1 MSNDDNAAK
10 KRDLVP
16 LFGMV
21 GLIVAGLVILSA
33 VIGLV
38 VLGLSD
44 ATADAVTAIAGIGGA
59 VAGGLGGWM
68 IRGNVDGGPG
78 PN

>member
-1 MSNDDNAAK
+1 MTNDDNDDNAAV

-16 LFGMV
+16 LFGLV
-21 GLIVAGLVILSA
+21 GLATAGLVILAA

-68 IRGNVDGGPG
+68 LRGNVGGE
-78 PN
+78 